1 MQIPALKLIQKIIM
15 RTVQSRFF
23 VAALSCAVLI
33 PSAVSAET
41 LLDVY
46 LLSKQNDPK
55 YLAMRAEYEATSF
68 GVKEARAG
76 LLPQVAY
83 IYGRTNTN
91 QNIVSSENAVFASGQ
106 ASYPTNDRTLS
117 ISQPVFRLAA
127 WRNWQQSKASEK
139 QAAAAYAAAEQDLIV
154 RTATAYMAVLAAQD
168 ALAFAKGE
176 QESIK
181 RQLLLASEK
190 FKSGQ
195 AIRVNL
201 YDAEARSALKQSD
214 VIAAENDLAD
224 KIQALHEL
232 TGMVTPTL
240 TPLPRSVPLVMPE
253 PQSVDEWVSSAL
265 QKNLLIEAR
274 KQAVEVANRELD
286 KRKAG
291 YYPTVDLAI
300 SRNQRTTGGS
310 LFGGGSSVNTNDVMF
325 RVNIPIYEG
334 GATSAQTG
342 AAAARYRAAQQDL
355 ERDRRQVERQARA
368 AYQGVV
374 SGKVRVEALS
384 KSVEALEGAR
394 QLKDEGYKAGVS
406 TLLGVLDAE
415 RDLYAV
421 RRDAAQSRYDY
432 QINTLRLKQAAGTLS
447 EEDLLNISKA
457 MQ

>member
-1 MQIPALKLIQKIIM
+1 M
-15 RTVQSRFF
+15 
-23 VAALSCAVLI
+23 
-33 PSAVSAET
+33 
-41 LLDVY
+41 DVFE
-46 LLSKQNDPK
+46 LSKQNDPR
-55 YLAMRAEYEATSF
+55 YQAMRAEYEATSF

-91 QNIVSSENAVFASGQ
+91 QNIVSSENAVFATGT
-106 ASYPTNDRTLS
+106 ATYPTNDRTLS
-117 ISQPVFRLAA
+117 ITQPVFRLSA

-168 ALAFAKGE
+168 ALAFSKGE

-181 RQLLLASEK
+181 RQLLLAEEK

-195 AIRVNL
+195 SIKVNL

-224 KIQALHEL
+224 KVQALREL
-232 TGMVTPTL
+232 TGVTLTNL
-240 TPLPRSVPLVMPE
+240 TPLPRNVPITKPD
-253 PQSVDEWVSSAL
+253 PQNADDWVHSAL
-265 QKNLLIEAR
+265 DKNLLLEAR

-325 RVNIPIYEG
+325 RINIPIYEG

-394 QLKDEGYKAGVS
+394 QLKEEGYKAGLT
-406 TLLGVLDAE
+406 TLLGVLDSE

-432 QINTLRLKQAAGTLS
+432 QLNTLRLKQAAGTLS
-447 EEDLLNISKA
+447 EEDLMNISRA